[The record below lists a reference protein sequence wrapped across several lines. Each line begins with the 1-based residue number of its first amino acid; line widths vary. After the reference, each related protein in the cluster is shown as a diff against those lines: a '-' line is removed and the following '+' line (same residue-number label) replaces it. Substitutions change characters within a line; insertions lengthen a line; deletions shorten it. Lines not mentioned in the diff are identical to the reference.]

1 MWALFLGIATPKR
14 YRNICPAT
22 LMRSTSPYRYGCSEM
37 EKESIILRATL
48 KCLGLLPPKIM
59 GWGRNGL
66 IFLGRIG
73 VGCIGH

>member
-1 MWALFLGIATPKR
+1 MFGITAL
-14 YRNICPAT
+14 
-22 LMRSTSPYRYGCSEM
+22 
-37 EKESIILRATL
+37 
-48 KCLGLLPPKIM
+48 KIM